1 MQGAL
6 VGSLPT
12 QLLFLGGSLM
22 KFARF
27 MTLAALVAMSAVAVN
42 AGSIK
47 PKSQAAPDG
56 DPKLNINKPMGGV
69 AAFHP
74 LTTIDFGDSVSD
86 SHTPLMVTY
95 AELVGGTMFDF
106 TGPANIHQM
115 YIDITGI
122 PSGEQ
127 FNLFTCSSNIFA
139 SFGMGNCGAGVPDG
153 SQIGFKLFDGT
164 LMPGPIDITITNP
177 TPEPSTLLM
186 FLSLGPAIGFAKKRW
201 SARQSA

>member
-1 MQGAL
+1 
-6 VGSLPT
+6 
-12 QLLFLGGSLM
+12 M

-27 MTLAALVAMSAVAVN
+27 ITLAALVAMSAVVAN

-47 PKSQAAPDG
+47 PKSQAVPG

-69 AAFHP
+69 VGLSAHP
-74 LTTIDFGDSVSD
+74 LTTIDFGDSVSN
-86 SHTPLMVTY
+86 SHTPLTVTY
-95 AELVGGTMFDF
+95 AELVSGTMFDF
-106 TGPANIHQM
+106 IGPANIHQM
-115 YIDITGI
+115 FIEITGI
-122 PSGEQ
+122 PLGEQ
-127 FNLFTCSSNIFA
+127 FNLFTCSSDIFA

-164 LMPGPIDITITNP
+164 LMPGPIDISITNP

-201 SARQSA
+201 NARQSA